1 MSEEETVIKTT
12 PSLTHTFDM
21 NSEFGVCLEAVVTA
35 PLATAPLVKEA
46 VVSLTPGSAVPCLPY
61 SGDILQGCV
70 SGGVSEGVREGVSEE
85 GSEEVA
91 LWAED
96 RWTEERVREAQ
107 LRVEQQG
114 AAVSEYW
121 RKK

>member
-1 MSEEETVIKTT
+1 
-12 PSLTHTFDM
+12 M

-70 SGGVSEGVREGVSEE
+70 SEGVSEGVSEE

>member
-1 MSEEETVIKTT
+1 MIEEETVIKTT

-21 NSEFGVCLEAVVTA
+21 NSEFGVCLEAV
-35 PLATAPLVKEA
+35 ATAPLVKEA

-70 SGGVSEGVREGVSEE
+70 SEGVSEGVSEE